1 MLSACPA
8 NTRFRYY
15 RKKTNFMN
23 HKAEKVLIVEPEDSL
38 REHIVA
44 ALSEAGYQIS
54 TDYREGMK
62 AVLAFEPDVVILGA
76 DPPQLDCCDL
86 LSEIKGSEH
95 TRNIRVVMLS
105 PGGPAERTR
114 GLDLGADD
122 ALSLPFDP
130 QELRSRVRS
139 QLRHKSIA
147 DESQE
152 RLRLAE
158 SNRSE
163 TQQVVTAV
171 NEERR
176 TLRVGGLVT
185 VAVILVAAL
194 AFLFSYRRTQEQN
207 TRVYAAI
214 TRLQAGVLT
223 QQQLMERSRR
233 ALQDRDHAPVP
244 DSDPQKRELQKKS
257 EDLRAKI
264 AKDNTENAS
273 ALQAQLAAVEN
284 RLAKI
289 ETGGKFAERI
299 IQAYEPSVCLIHVV
313 LGFREHTTG
322 SRLRYAGVTSSGEPA
337 TDEHNNPLVSLTGSG
352 PEVHLDVFG
361 TGFLVSDTGRI
372 LTNHHVAEPWWQNDD
387 LKEMLDQGV
396 EPVIAEM
403 TAYFPGV
410 PNGIGVNTEKISS
423 AADVAVVKGDIS
435 GLRIKQIALAD
446 SRRSAVSG
454 GPVVLLGYPTA
465 LDAIL
470 ARAGT
475 DTLQSIA
482 TASKGD
488 PKQVMEELARR
499 NLIRP
504 TTTQGHIGAVLPD
517 KIVYDAQTTSGGS
530 GGPLFN
536 NEGKVIGINF
546 AMVREFGGS
555 NFAIPVSYG
564 QSLLRP

>member
-1 MLSACPA
+1 
-8 NTRFRYY
+8 
-15 RKKTNFMN
+15 MN
-23 HKAEKVLIVEPEDSL
+23 HKAEKVLVVEPDNGL
-38 REHIVA
+38 REHIVT
-44 ALSEAGYQIS
+44 ALSEAGYKVS
-54 TDYREGMK
+54 TDYLEGMNS
-62 AVLAFEPDVVILGA
+62 VLSFDPDVVILGA
-76 DPPQLDCCDL
+76 NPPQLDCCDL

-95 TRNIRVVMLS
+95 TRNTRVVMLS

-122 ALSLPFDP
+122 VLSLPFDP
-130 QELRSRVRS
+130 QELRSRVRL
-139 QLRHKSIA
+139 QLRNKSDA
-147 DESQE
+147 EDSQE

-158 SNRSE
+158 SNRSA

-176 TLRVGGLVT
+176 TLRIGGLATGSV
-185 VAVILVAAL
+185 LLLAAL

-233 ALQDRDHAPVP
+233 ALQDQDHGPSPA
-244 DSDPQKRELQKKS
+244 SDPQKLELQKKS
-257 EDLRAKI
+257 QDLRSQMAINK
-264 AKDNTENAS
+264 TENAD
-273 ALQAQLAAVEN
+273 ALQAQLAMVEN
-284 RLAKI
+284 RLGKI
-289 ETGGKFAERI
+289 ETEGKFAERI

-313 LGFREHTTG
+313 LAFREHTTG
-322 SRLRYAGVTSSGEPA
+322 SRLRYAAVTGSGEPA

-361 TGFLVSDTGRI
+361 TGFLVSDDGRI

-387 LKEMLDQGV
+387 LKEMLDQGF

-410 PNGIGVNTEKISS
+410 PNGITVNTERISS
-423 AADVAVVKGDIS
+423 AADVAVVKGNVS

-475 DTLQSIA
+475 ETLQSIA